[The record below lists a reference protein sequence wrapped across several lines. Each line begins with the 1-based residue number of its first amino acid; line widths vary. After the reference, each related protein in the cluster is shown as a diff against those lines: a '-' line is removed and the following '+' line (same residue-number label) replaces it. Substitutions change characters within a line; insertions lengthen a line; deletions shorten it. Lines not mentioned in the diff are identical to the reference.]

1 MAKFVTR
8 YKRVRERRRESLDV
22 GIRAILSL
30 HGKCFSVLDTAKVAS
45 LLVKPT
51 IVCPTLIQGKRDGE
65 ATESHKEAV
74 DALLFLSA
82 SKTSSGTQAVGS
94 DNIENRKRASED
106 ETPSQSHPTC
116 NSAPDAGRGGKKAK
130 TLEQEFEWSSSQPS
144 AIPRGSYKCSRCGK
158 PKRGHRCNL
167 PESHMQTVFKQA
179 QQPNKL
185 VTESKKAPVAVLP
198 AHPLVQVPVLGQFSA
213 SSKLQNVDPNSS
225 VAADALASKKNYKVK
240 VRDPYLQNLTSCWTA
255 WRFLLSSSV
264 CFVHSRVQL
273 YLRKKFSIQTMSQLK
288 TLTRQ
293 RFNGMNCR
301 SLSALRTIHA
311 KNIFVSLSLALIKVC
326 ISGSR
331 VSSASKS
338 HPPQYN
344 KSEHN
349 IISYGG
355 ERLAKTKSQIILSS

>member
-1 MAKFVTR
+1 MILRSLTRVNLMFDTECMASCKWDSSL
-8 YKRVRERRRESLDV
+8 VRWLKSFLFYSLHWHSHFS
-22 GIRAILSL
+22 LSL

-213 SSKLQNVDPNSS
+213 SSRLQNVDPNSS
-225 VAADALASKKNYKVK
+225 VAADALASKKNYK
-240 VRDPYLQNLTSCWTA
+240 PGA
-255 WRFLLSSSV
+255 FSSQVACALFIAGCS
-264 CFVHSRVQL
+264 STLGRN
-273 YLRKKFSIQTMSQLK
+273 SQ
-288 TLTRQ
+288 
-293 RFNGMNCR
+293 
-301 SLSALRTIHA
+301 
-311 KNIFVSLSLALIKVC
+311 
-326 ISGSR
+326 
-331 VSSASKS
+331 SK
-338 HPPQYN
+338 QC
-344 KSEHN
+344 HN
-349 IISYGG
+349 WK
-355 ERLAKTKSQIILSS
+355 L